1 MKMTSRERIVAAL
14 RPQPTDVLPIDF
26 GGMRST
32 GINAI
37 AYGRLKRRLGIEGGR
52 LRVYDVFQQLAEPE
66 ESVRKRLGG
75 DVVQLHRLAPSFGIP
90 IDQWKDD
97 TLADG
102 TPCLVPAGLNPVRQD
117 NGDLNLYR
125 DGVLIAA
132 MPAGYDYYNP
142 IHHPFASCSTPAD
155 LDRIPLPGISPY
167 ELDFLRARAR
177 ELTETTDAALL
188 GSFGG
193 NVLEAGQLFFGYERF
208 MYLLAA
214 EPALCHHFF
223 ERLVAVY
230 LDDLRQYLDA
240 VGPLLQVVQMGDD
253 LGSQTGP
260 QISTAMYRELIK
272 PYHQVQYRFIREHSQ
287 AAVFLHCCGSI
298 VPLIPDLIDAGV
310 QVLNPVQ
317 ISARGMDPKKLK
329 QEFGRDLVFWGGGA
343 NMQATVPRG
352 TLDQIRAETRELIEI
367 FNQDGGYVFNQV
379 HNIQANVPP
388 EKVLAI
394 YDTALAFREEQRGIR

>member
-14 RPQPTDVLPIDF
+14 RRQPTDVLPIDF

-66 ESVRKRLGG
+66 EPVRKRLGG

-102 TPCLVPAGLNPVRQD
+102 APCLVPAGLNPVRQD

-132 MPAGYDYYNP
+132 RPAGYDYYNP
-142 IHHPFASCSTPAD
+142 VHHPFAQCETPAD

-167 ELDFLRARAR
+167 ELDFLRTRAR
-177 ELTETTDAALL
+177 ELTETTDAAIL

-193 NVLEAGQLFFGYERF
+193 NILEAGQLSFGYERF

-214 EPALCHHFF
+214 EPALVHHFF
-223 ERLVAVY
+223 ERLVAVL

-240 VGPLLQVVQMGDD
+240 VGPFLQVVQMGDD

-298 VPLIPDLIDAGV
+298 MPLIPDLIDAGV
-310 QVLNPVQ
+310 QVMNPVQ